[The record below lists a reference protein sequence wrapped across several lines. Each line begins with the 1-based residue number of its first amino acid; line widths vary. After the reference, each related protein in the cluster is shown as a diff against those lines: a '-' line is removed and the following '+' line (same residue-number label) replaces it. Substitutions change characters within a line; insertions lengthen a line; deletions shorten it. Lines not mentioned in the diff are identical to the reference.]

1 MGWLAKI
8 LRLNPPRGCRLDNG
22 RCRATGKM
30 CNQIEFPFCPQALQG
45 LAKVSLQ

>member
-22 RCRATGKM
+22 RCGATGIM
-30 CNQIEFPFCPQALQG
+30 GNQTEYLFWPQALQG